1 MPAAAATPRVP
12 ARLHIGWLAAGV
24 AAGFALSAAWW
35 LSRPEALAPAADPA
49 SILPVLPALQS
60 PAGADSVPAAA
71 PATVTGTATA
81 AATAIPTATAGL
93 GAGADRGAAAQLASA
108 AAAAL
113 KPLGAVVEVV
123 IRRDD
128 TLDGIFRRL
137 QLSIEDLA
145 AVRNLP
151 GIRQSLDF
159 MRPGDVVTLS
169 HLNGELLLLQRRVS
183 DTATLS
189 VARVA
194 ERGFA
199 AKIIP
204 NALEIR
210 SAALHGRI
218 SSSLF
223 RTVNDLGAGDQVA
236 LQLAEVFRY
245 DIDFAQDLQPG
256 DSFTIVLEKVW
267 RDGHFLRDGEILAA
281 EFVNNGRSYHALRYR
296 LPDGRHEYYT
306 PDGRALRKA
315 FLLAPLQF
323 SRVSSGFGLRWHPV
337 LNRMRAHRGIDYAA
351 PVGTPI
357 RAAGDG
363 RIGFR
368 GVQGGYGNV
377 VVLDHPG
384 SIETVYGHLSRFAQ
398 GLFVGKRVKQGDA
411 IGLVGMTGLATGPH
425 LHYEYR
431 VNGEHRNPSSI
442 KTQPAEPIS
451 PALRADFDAS
461 ARVLL
466 AALDAATHTAEA
478 AAPHTAGIAAPGTA
492 EAGTSGAAEVAAA
505 H

>member
-1 MPAAAATPRVP
+1 MHRAAQLHLGWLVAGVGAGIVLGTLYWLSQPDRLALAGPDSFASALQPRADADAPVDAASVDAAAATAAPPVP
-12 ARLHIGWLAAGV
+12 A
-24 AAGFALSAAWW
+24 
-35 LSRPEALAPAADPA
+35 PAPAA
-49 SILPVLPALQS
+49 
-60 PAGADSVPAAA
+60 
-71 PATVTGTATA
+71 T
-81 AATAIPTATAGL
+81 
-93 GAGADRGAAAQLASA
+93 DRGAAGQLATAASA
-108 AAAAL
+108 AL
-113 KPLGAVVEVV
+113 RPLGAVVEVV

-137 QLSIEDLA
+137 QLSIDDLA

-169 HLNGELLLLQRRVS
+169 HLNGELLSLQRRVS

-189 VARVA
+189 VERLA

-204 NALEIR
+204 NALEVR
-210 SAALHGRI
+210 SAPLHGRI
-218 SSSLF
+218 GSSLF
-223 RTVNDLGAGDQVA
+223 RTVNDLGASDQVA

-267 RDGHFLRDGEILAA
+267 RDGRFLRDGDILAA
-281 EFVNNGRSYHALRYR
+281 EFVNNGRTYHALRYT
-296 LPDGRHEYYT
+296 LPDGRHEYYA
-306 PDGRALRKA
+306 PDGKALRKA

-323 SRVSSGFGLRWHPV
+323 SRISSGFGLRWHPV
-337 LNRMRAHRGIDYAA
+337 LNQMRAHRGIDYAA

-363 RIGFR
+363 RIEFR

-377 VVLDHPG
+377 VVLRHAG
-384 SIETVYGHLSRFAQ
+384 GIETVYGHMSRFAQ

-411 IGLVGMTGLATGPH
+411 IGFVGMTGLATGPH

-431 VNGEHRNPSSI
+431 VNGVHRNPNSI
-442 KTQPAEPIS
+442 KMLPAEPIS
-451 PALRADFDAS
+451 PALRADFDAT
-461 ARVLL
+461 AQVLL
-466 AALDAATHTAEA
+466 AQLDAATHTAEV
-478 AAPHTAGIAAPGTA
+478 AAPRTAGA
-492 EAGTSGAAEVAAA
+492 GAARAELAATP
-505 H
+505 

>member
-1 MPAAAATPRVP
+1 MPTAEAPATSLAAAGPAAPT
-12 ARLHIGWLAAGV
+12 ARLHLGWLLAGV
-24 AAGFALSAAWW
+24 WAGLAVSALFW
-35 LSRPEALAPAADPA
+35 LARPDGLEPVNPAALAPAPPA
-49 SILPVLPALQS
+49 SASANDV
-60 PAGADSVPAAA
+60 GAADTA
-71 PATVTGTATA
+71 ATA
-81 AATAIPTATAGL
+81 AADAAAPHAAGS
-93 GAGADRGAAAQLASA
+93 GAAAQLATA

-113 KPLGAVVEVV
+113 RPLGAVVDVV

-145 AVRNLP
+145 TVRNLP

-169 HLNGELLLLQRRVS
+169 HLNGELLSLQRRVS

-189 VARVA
+189 VERVA

-199 AKIIP
+199 ARIIP
-204 NALEIR
+204 NALEVR
-210 SAALHGRI
+210 RAPLHARI

-223 RTVNDLGAGDQVA
+223 KTVNDLGASDQVA

-267 RDGHFLRDGEILAA
+267 RDGRFLRDGDILAA
-281 EFVNNGRSYHALRYR
+281 QFVNNGRSYHALRYT

-306 PDGRALRKA
+306 PDGKALRKA

-323 SRVSSGFGLRWHPV
+323 SRISSGFGLRWHPV
-337 LNRMRAHRGIDYAA
+337 LDRMRAHRGIDYAA

-363 RIGFR
+363 RVAFR
-368 GVQGGYGNV
+368 GVQGGYGNL
-377 VVLDHPG
+377 VVLRHTG
-384 SIETVYGHLSRFAQ
+384 GIETVYGHMSRFAP
-398 GLFVGKRVKQGDA
+398 GLFVGKRVRQGDA
-411 IGLVGMTGLATGPH
+411 IGFVGMTGLATGPH

-431 VNGEHRNPSSI
+431 VNGVHRNPNSI
-442 KTQPAEPIS
+442 RTLPAEPIS
-451 PALRADFDAS
+451 ASLRPDFEAS

-466 AALDAATHTAEA
+466 AELDAATHTAQLGPPGAADAPRSAAIA
-478 AAPHTAGIAAPGTA
+478 AAR
-492 EAGTSGAAEVAAA
+492 
-505 H
+505 